1 MPPKRRI
8 DSEEDTEEVDT
19 TSGSDETSS
28 SEEKVESYQ
37 TQGTEPPEV
46 ILTNNPNDE
55 RHTVDDARPV
65 RTPPNH
71 TLRPSQTEK
80 EDLRQMQKEVQQQS
94 QGQERHPQ
102 QAVPSSSQLKE
113 PVRHHPP
120 PPSDLQLQA
129 ENAMHMLRNNPNDEF
144 APVEDAHH
152 VTTPRGDSRKTA
164 EPAGV
169 VLRNAP
175 HDEAIPVSAR
185 GSSIDT
191 PSKRSGGGAGVMAP
205 TDDEESTEED
215 EQGGAS
221 RGYANQRPEAIDT
234 EAEVPAT
241 VIPNL
246 EYKPQDYAKINA
258 TASREMQELFKHILD
273 YQPVIPEL
281 PAKLRTFIPDY
292 VPSIGDLD
300 PFCKIPRPDGRPDGL
315 GIYVLDEPSVSQ
327 SNPAVVMLELR
338 ATNIHSSGGLAE
350 VVDSFED
357 AANRPEVID
366 RWIADVKKVHY
377 KKALPTINYQKPM
390 PEIESLLQVWPPEF
404 EEFLNSDVQLPP
416 PHIDLDLDQYVRTLC
431 CILDIPTYN
440 SLIDSLHV
448 MFTLYQ
454 EFRANQH
461 FQHE

>member
-1 MPPKRRI
+1 MPPKRKI
-8 DSEEDTEEVDT
+8 DSEDDTEEVESTDESDVT
-19 TSGSDETSS
+19 TSEETLQHNMSGGN
-28 SEEKVESYQ
+28 EATPDVML
-37 TQGTEPPEV
+37 V
-46 ILTNNPNDE
+46 NNPNDE
-55 RHTVDDARPV
+55 RHIVEDARPV
-65 RTPPNH
+65 RTPIGVDTPQ
-71 TLRPSQTEK
+71 RP
-80 EDLRQMQKEVQQQS
+80 QS
-94 QGQERHPQ
+94 P
-102 QAVPSSSQLKE
+102 E
-113 PVRHHPP
+113 PPT
-120 PPSDLQLQA
+120 QLQA
-129 ENAMHMLRNNPNDEF
+129 GDAVQMLRNNPNDEMV
-144 APVEDAHH
+144 PVNDGIDIN
-152 VTTPRGDSRKTA
+152 TPRA
-164 EPAGV
+164 ERNENSGEPKGLI
-169 VLRNAP
+169 LRNAP
-175 HDEAIPVSAR
+175 HDEAIPLSGRVSSV
-185 GSSIDT
+185 GT
-191 PSKRSGGGAGVMAP
+191 PKKSAP
-205 TDDEESTEED
+205 KSQLPMDPEED
-215 EQGGAS
+215 EEESSDEKSEEQGGGF
-221 RGYANQRPEAIDT
+221 RGYANQRPGAIDA
-234 EAEVPAT
+234 EAETTPT

-258 TASREMQELFKHILD
+258 SASREMQELFKHILD

-281 PAKLRTFIPDY
+281 PAKLRPFIPDY

-300 PFCKIPRPDGRPDGL
+300 PFCKIPRPDGKPDGL

-327 SNPAVVMLELR
+327 SNPAVVLLELR

-377 KKALPTINYQKPM
+377 KKPLPTINYQKPM

-404 EEFLNSDVQLPP
+404 EEVLNSDLQFPP